1 MPDEATAPVE
11 EQETPSSAA
20 SEEEIPA
27 EEAPAEIDWKQR
39 AEVAEKRHSDLVPEY
54 TRGQQQLAAIRGDHG
69 TEAQVEA
76 LRQYNVEVEMA
87 EEAEEDDPFEDPTE
101 RLEKR
106 LEAQEQKFAQ
116 REEAEQQAHFEQ
128 LEANYITS
136 TLGEIA
142 GNEGVKLSDTEK
154 KIIKNNALANRLEDG
169 RPDLQGAFDDLKGI
183 KSAAAEEYRASK
195 NTPVPPIGS
204 AGEDK
209 IDLRDPKAKRDFI
222 QRDFEARQAAD
233 EGS

>member
-20 SEEEIPA
+20 VEETKPA
-27 EEAPAEIDWKQR
+27 EEAPAATDNWEQR
-39 AEVAEKRHSDLVPEY
+39 YNDLRPEFDRRNALLTAAE
-54 TRGQQQLAAIRGDHG
+54 GQQGP
-69 TEAQVEA
+69 EAQAQA
-76 LRQYNVEVEMA
+76 LRQLGVEVEMA
-87 EEAEEDDPFEDPTE
+87 EEQQEEDDPFEDPTE

-116 REEAEQQAHFEQ
+116 REEAENQAHFEQ

-195 NTPVPPIGS
+195 DTPVPPIGS

-209 IDLRDPKAKRDFI
+209 LDLRDPKAKRDFI